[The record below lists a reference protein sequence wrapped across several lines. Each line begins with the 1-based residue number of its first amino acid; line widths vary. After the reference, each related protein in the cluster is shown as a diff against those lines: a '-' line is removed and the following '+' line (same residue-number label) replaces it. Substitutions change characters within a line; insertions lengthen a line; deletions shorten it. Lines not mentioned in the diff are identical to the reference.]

1 MNIAVISNLFAPVV
15 SGSSTQSAGL
25 SRELARLGHKPFV
38 VTARIEKTSP
48 AYEEIDGVPIYRIPA
63 VRLPRLA
70 ISMNFPWL
78 SYSFTPG
85 NLTRIEEV
93 FRRQRPEIIHLHN
106 HMFDLSFSAVL
117 MHRKYRIP
125 LVITIHTMI
134 RHNREL
140 YNLLLYPADRVLLRK
155 TVVEQAQML
164 ICPDINI
171 GKYVREAFPQSRRA
185 LVPYGIS
192 IPGEPEEGILQELRE
207 RYQLNGKRVIL
218 SLGNVIELRDR
229 RELIAALPSIR
240 KAIPNVVALI
250 VGGESTD
257 RPRRLS
263 KQLGVE
269 DAVIFTGPVPH
280 HQVKNYLALAELE
293 IHLFYQ
299 DVPENMSLGI
309 ASLEAMAAGKVIL
322 AWANENTYGRGV
334 LRDGCNIVFVDPY
347 NPSQLAQTI
356 IDLLLDHEKRRRIGD
371 RARQAIQEQFSWS
384 SVCSRTLEVY
394 EEVMKKDRHRLTRN
408 PESCR

>member
-1 MNIAVISNLFAPVV
+1 MNIAMFSNLFAPVV
-15 SGSSTQSAGL
+15 SGSSTQSAAL
-25 SRELARLGHKPFV
+25 SRELARMGHKPFV
-38 VTARIEKTSP
+38 VTARVEKSSP

-63 VRLPRLA
+63 VRLPRLP

-78 SYSFTPG
+78 SYTFTPA
-85 NLTRIEEV
+85 NLRRIERILQKHQPEV
-93 FRRQRPEIIHLHN
+93 VHLHN

-117 MHRKYRIP
+117 MHLRQKIP

-134 RHNREL
+134 RHTREL
-140 YNLLLYPADRVLLRK
+140 YNLLLYPADRVFLRK
-155 TVVEQAQML
+155 AVIEHTQML

-171 GKYVREAFPQSRRA
+171 EKYVREAFPQSRRT

-192 IPGEPEEGILQELRE
+192 ISEEPEEGILQKLRE

-229 RELIAALPSIR
+229 RELIGALPSIR
-240 KAIPNVVALI
+240 KVIPNTVALI

-257 RPRRLS
+257 RPRKLS

-280 HQVKNYLALAELE
+280 HQVKNYLALADLE
-293 IHLFYQ
+293 MHLFYQ

-309 ASLEAMAAGKVIL
+309 ASLEAMAAGKLIL
-322 AWANENTYGRGV
+322 AWANENTYGRGI
-334 LRDGCNIVFVDPY
+334 LRDRSNIVFVDP
-347 NPSQLAQTI
+347 NEPARLAQTI
-356 IDLLLDHEKRRRIGD
+356 IDLLLDHQKRKQIGE
-371 RARQAIQEQFSWS
+371 RASQTIKEHFSWS
-384 SVCSRTLEVY
+384 RVCCRTLEVY
-394 EEVMKKDRHRLTRN
+394 GEVMGYRK
-408 PESCR
+408 

>member
-1 MNIAVISNLFAPVV
+1 MNVAMLSNLFAPVV
-15 SGSSTQSAGL
+15 SGSSTQSAAL
-25 SRELARLGHKPFV
+25 SRELAQLGHKPFV
-38 VTARIEKTSP
+38 VTARVEKKSP

-63 VRLPRLA
+63 VRLPSLP

-78 SYSFTPG
+78 SYTFTPA
-85 NLTRIEEV
+85 NLRRIERI
-93 FRRQRPEIIHLHN
+93 FQRHRPEIVHLHN

-117 MHRKYRIP
+117 MHLRYRIP

-134 RHNREL
+134 RHTREL
-140 YNLLLYPADRVLLRK
+140 YNLLLYPADRVFLRK
-155 TVVEQAQML
+155 TVVDKTQML

-171 GKYVREAFPQSRRA
+171 EKYVREAFPQTRRT

-192 IPGEPEEGILQELRE
+192 IPEEPEEGILQELRE
-207 RYQLNGKRVIL
+207 RHQLNGKRVIL

-229 RELIAALPSIR
+229 RELISALPSIR

-280 HQVKNYLALAELE
+280 HQVKNYLALADLE
-293 IHLFYQ
+293 MHLFYQ

-322 AWANENTYGRGV
+322 AWANKNTYGREI
-334 LRDGCNIVFVDPY
+334 LRDGSNIVFVDP
-347 NPSQLAQTI
+347 NELTRLAETVI
-356 IDLLLDHEKRRRIGD
+356 ELLLDHQKRREIGE
-371 RARQAIQEQFSWS
+371 RASQTIKEHFSWE

-394 EEVMKKDRHRLTRN
+394 GEVIG
-408 PESCR
+408 CRE

>member
-1 MNIAVISNLFAPVV
+1 MNVAMLSNLFAPVV
-15 SGSSTQSAGL
+15 SGSSTQSAAL

-38 VTARIEKTSP
+38 VTARVEKSSP

-63 VRLPRLA
+63 VRLPRIP

-78 SYSFTPG
+78 SYTFTPA
-85 NLTRIEEV
+85 NVRRIERIFQKHQPEV
-93 FRRQRPEIIHLHN
+93 VHLHN

-117 MHRKYRIP
+117 MHLRHKIP
-125 LVITIHTMI
+125 LVITMHTMI
-134 RHNREL
+134 RHTREL
-140 YNLLLYPADRVLLRK
+140 YNLLLYPADRVFLRK
-155 TVVEQAQML
+155 AVIEQTQTL

-171 GKYVREAFPQSRRA
+171 EKYVREAFPQSRRT

-192 IPGEPEEGILQELRE
+192 IPEEPEEEILQRLRE

-240 KAIPNVVALI
+240 KTIPNTVALI

-257 RPRRLS
+257 RPRKLS
-263 KQLGVE
+263 RQLGVE

-280 HQVKNYLALAELE
+280 DQVKNYLALADLE
-293 IHLFYQ
+293 MHLFYQ

-322 AWANENTYGRGV
+322 AWANENTYGRGI
-334 LRDGCNIVFVDPY
+334 LRDGWNIVFV
-347 NPSQLAQTI
+347 NPNEPTRLSEMV
-356 IDLLLDHEKRRRIGD
+356 IDLLLDQRKRREIGE
-371 RARQAIQEQFSWS
+371 RASQTIEEHFSWERVS
-384 SVCSRTLEVY
+384 SRTLEVY
-394 EEVMKKDRHRLTRN
+394 GQVIGCHK
-408 PESCR
+408 